1 MQVQITI
8 TNPSFDALLALAM
21 AMHGTTTFGVYY
33 DAEGGE
39 VRQDDAPTQA
49 QDAVAEAVSTVY
61 PDWLE
66 VGALVHWYGQI
77 FDFDGVVERF
87 EPSDDPDAKV
97 VWVRRSDTDKL
108 VSLTLSDLRSGGL
121 AQRIADTPAVADR
134 IVSVDDIYN
143 RLDIDTEVHWRGEK
157 FEFDGVVERI
167 DDEVVSPD
175 AGLEYLDD
183 KAVFIRRNDT
193 GKLVSLTLRDL
204 QTGSLTLK

>member
-21 AMHGTTTFGVYY
+21 AMHGTTTFGVSY

-39 VRQDDAPTQA
+39 VRQDYAPTTA
-49 QDAVAEAVSTVY
+49 QGAVAESDAPECFT
-61 PDWLE
+61 WLK
-66 VGALVHWYGQI
+66 VGDLVHWRGQL
-77 FDFDGVVERF
+77 FNFDGVVERF
-87 EPSDDPDAKV
+87 EPADDPDAKV

>member
-8 TNPSFDALLALAM
+8 TNPSFDAFLALAM
-21 AMHGTTTFGVYY
+21 AVHGTTTLGVSFG
-33 DAEGGE
+33 AEGGE
-39 VRQDDAPTQA
+39 VRQDDAPAPA
-49 QDAVAEAVSTVY
+49 QEVVAEAVSTVY

-143 RLDIDTEVHWRGEK
+143 RLDIDTEVHWRGQK
-157 FEFDGVVERI
+157 FEFDGVVEDTDLSRTTF
-167 DDEVVSPD
+167 DAKVV
-175 AGLEYLDD
+175 YL
-183 KAVFIRRNDT
+183 RRDDT
-193 GKLVSLTLRDL
+193 GKKVSLTLRDL
-204 QTGSLTLK
+204 QTGSLTLR

>member
-8 TNPSFDALLALAM
+8 TNPSFDAFLALAM
-21 AMHGTTTFGVYY
+21 AVHGTTTLGVSF

-39 VRQDDAPTQA
+39 VRQDDAPAPA
-49 QDAVAEAVSTVY
+49 QEVVAEAVSTVY

-143 RLDIDTEVHWRGEK
+143 RLDIDTEVHWRGQK
-157 FEFDGVVERI
+157 FEFDGVVEDTDLSRTTF
-167 DDEVVSPD
+167 DAKVV
-175 AGLEYLDD
+175 YL
-183 KAVFIRRNDT
+183 RRDDT
-193 GKLVSLTLRDL
+193 GKKVSLTLRDL
-204 QTGSLTLK
+204 QTGSLTLR